1 MAIYYSKGTISHLSE
16 VESGVSRSGKEW
28 QKMTLILEIPGYQGS
43 VTKQVFQVFGKAV
56 DDVLDYAEGDKVEI
70 GWTMYAREWK
80 EKWYNSVDLVN
91 ISSADE
97 KTTTQVNSV
106 QKASATAE
114 SLNPESH
121 QDDLP
126 F

>member
-1 MAIYYSKGTISHLSE
+1 MAIYYSKGTISNLSE

-97 KTTTQVNSV
+97 KTTTQANPV
-106 QKASATAE
+106 QKAFATAE

>member
-43 VTKQVFQVFGKAV
+43 VTKQVFQVFGRAV
-56 DDVLDYAEGDKVEI
+56 DEVLDFAEGDRVEV

-91 ISSADE
+91 ITSADDN
-97 KTTTQVNSV
+97 TTTKANPV
-106 QKASATAE
+106 QKASAETE
-114 SLNPESH
+114 SLNPEVH

>member
-97 KTTTQVNSV
+97 KTTTQVNPV